1 MTQSKRQ
8 RASKQ
13 SNPQRPLWRRS
24 FLEQLEKR
32 EVFAPL
38 PVLMVIADQQHFFY
52 QEYGDTK
59 LSLEA
64 AGLTV
69 QVAATTTQPST
80 PHFGSNEP
88 ADGGVVTPDLPLSA
102 VNAEDYSAIVFVGG
116 WGSSMYQY
124 AFNGNY
130 SEGFYNGDP
139 ATKAIVNNLINDFI
153 DQDKYVSAICHATTV
168 LAYAR
173 VDGVSPVAGKL
184 VATPQGGVTQGGG
197 PAVFYNGVYYGYYQL
212 AQRTMMEW
220 NGAIVSDHAA
230 VGLPDTT
237 ADDVIV
243 DGKIITAEDN
253 ISALEFGAV
262 IAEHI
267 WADDVPPPP
276 VNNAPV
282 IADQEFS
289 LDEIPPLGTTAGVVV
304 ASDVDVGQSLSYA
317 IIGGNTNAAFAIDS
331 VTGELN
337 VVFPDGIDFET
348 TPVFELLVRVTDSG
362 DPALFSD
369 ATVTVNVEFVAPPP
383 PVNNAPAIGA
393 QAFAL
398 TENSAVGTSV
408 GSVVASD
415 SDVGQTL
422 SYAIVGGN
430 MNGAFMINAA
440 TGHLSVANAGA
451 IDFETTPVFNL
462 TVRVTDNGDPALFSD
477 ATVTVN
483 LGNVNEPPPGP
494 VSHSGPDVLIQGTA
508 GTDYIYVWSNG
519 AGQPM
524 AWIAGQVHGPF
535 NLGPG
540 GRVIVFGGDGNDY
553 IYATDSHTPV
563 TIYGEGGHDV
573 ITGGHA
579 DDVIDGGN
587 GYDRISGM
595 AGNDQL
601 FAGANGAMLD
611 GGDGN
616 DLLVGGA
623 ADDQLF
629 GRAGNDIL
637 IGGNGHDNL
646 EGGNGED
653 LLIGRATSYDLNL
666 LALQAIFAEWNLT
679 GAAGN
684 TRQTLTS
691 SILND
696 GMNDRLIGGDGA
708 DWLEVLAGDCSYQ

>member
-1 MTQSKRQ
+1 MTQSKHQ
-8 RASKQ
+8 RTSKR
-13 SNPQRPLWRRS
+13 SAPQRPLRRRS

-69 QVAATTTQPST
+69 EVAATTTLPST
-80 PHFGSNEP
+80 PHYGSNEP

-102 VNAEDYSAIVFVGG
+102 VDADNYSAIVFVGG

-139 ATKAIVNNLINDFI
+139 VTKNIVNNLINDFL

-173 VDGVSPVAGKL
+173 VDGVSPVAGKN

-197 PAVFYNGVYYGYYQL
+197 PAVYYNGVSYGYYQL

-230 VGLPDTT
+230 IGDPLTT
-237 ADDVIV
+237 ADDVVV
-243 DGKIITAEDN
+243 DGRIITAEDN
-253 ISALEFGAV
+253 FSALEFGEV
-262 IAEHI
+262 IAERL
-267 WADDVPPPP
+267 WAEDVPPPP

-282 IADQEFS
+282 IVDQEFS

-304 ASDVDVGQSLSYA
+304 ASDVDVGQTLSYA
-317 IIGGNTNAAFAIDS
+317 IVGGNTNAAFAIDS

-348 TPVFELLVRVTDSG
+348 TPVFELIVRVTDSG
-362 DPALFSD
+362 DPALFTE
-369 ATVTVNVEFVAPPP
+369 ATVTVNVEYVAPPP
-383 PVNNAPAIGA
+383 PVNNAPSIAA

-398 TENSAVGTSV
+398 AENSPVGTAVGA
-408 GSVVASD
+408 VVASD
-415 SDVGQTL
+415 ADAGQTL
-422 SYAIVGGN
+422 TYSIVGGN
-430 MNGAFMINAA
+430 TNGAFAINAA
-440 TGHLSVANAGA
+440 TGQLSVANASA
-451 IDFETTPVFNL
+451 MNFEATPLFNL
-462 TVRVTDNGDPALFSD
+462 TIRATDNGDPALFSE
-477 ATVTVN
+477 ANVTVN
-483 LGNVNEPPPGP
+483 LGDVDEPPPGP
-494 VSHSGPDVLIQGTA
+494 VSHSGPNVIIQGTA

-519 AGQPM
+519 TGQPM
-524 AWIAGQVHGPF
+524 AWIAGQVHGPL

-540 GRVIVFGGDGNDY
+540 GRVIVYGGDGNDY
-553 IYATDSHTPV
+553 IYATDSFTPV
-563 TIYGEGGHDV
+563 TIYGEAGHDQ
-573 ITGGHA
+573 ITGGHG
-579 DDVIDGGN
+579 DDMIDGGA
-587 GYDRISGM
+587 GYDRIWAM
-595 AGNDQL
+595 AGNDL
-601 FAGANGAMLD
+601 ISAGANGALLD

-616 DLLVGGA
+616 DMLIGGM
-623 ADDQLF
+623 ADDQLY
-629 GRAGNDIL
+629 GRNGNDVL

-646 EGGNGED
+646 EGGAGED
-653 LLIGRATSYDLNL
+653 LLIGRATSLDLNL

-679 GAAGN
+679 GDAGS
-684 TRQTLTS
+684 TRQSLTS
-691 SILND
+691 SIVND